1 MQLLSYSERHVTF
14 DFYFYIRR
22 TIHPANSMEKDQSD
36 IFYQRVFIGLF
47 ILAIVP
53 FVLLFLYNHP
63 SPEDFYYSY
72 EARIKSLWENTK
84 IQYRHGTGRYFQNFL
99 LYLTPT
105 FDKYFVY
112 YKATC
117 FLFMASFVLS
127 VFLSVNLLANKLISF
142 RERIL
147 ITLVIIF
154 SYLYA
159 MPEVSSGFYW
169 YGGLTAYH
177 SGIILVPIFF
187 AFLVKSGSSINS
199 TSGLVYTF
207 MTLITLILITG
218 INEIL
223 AILLFLFT
231 LFLNVRHFTKD
242 RSINWQYMIFAIASG
257 IFLYVLLKSPGNEFR
272 LTQFPGNRNFSYS
285 FFNSFIFLYQNIF
298 SWMINSPLL
307 ACSLILLPVY
317 SKISEKRKNIK
328 NRLLTSPAGFSI
340 FWILVL
346 YISVFFSYYS
356 TTVVL
361 NRTSNFICFIFIAG
375 WFYLLYLL
383 SNKIFIKSNFSFFK
397 NRRYLYGLSIVFVI
411 LFLIKQNN
419 VSTAFKDLFSGS
431 AYNYNRQLNER
442 YQFLENCPNDS
453 CRVDSLINI
462 PKTIFYKDITS
473 NPALFNSEWY
483 GNFFN
488 KKSVALKIQNK

>member
-1 MQLLSYSERHVTF
+1 
-14 DFYFYIRR
+14 
-22 TIHPANSMEKDQSD
+22 MEKDQSD

-63 SPEDFYYSY
+63 SPEDFYFSY
-72 EARIKSLWENTK
+72 EARIKSLWTNTK
-84 IQYRHGTGRYFQNFL
+84 VQYRHGTGRYFQNFL
-99 LYLTPT
+99 LYLTPVY
-105 FDKYFVY
+105 DKFFIS
-112 YKATC
+112 YKAGC
-117 FLFMASFVLS
+117 FLFMASFFSSVLLS
-127 VFLSVNLLANKLISF
+127 VSLLTVKLISF

-147 ITLVIIF
+147 ISLVIIF
-154 SYLYA
+154 TYLYA

-169 YGGLTAYH
+169 YGGISAYH

-187 AFLVKSGSSINS
+187 AFLVKSGNSINS
-199 TSGLVYTF
+199 ASGLVYTF
-207 MTLITLILITG
+207 MALIVLILITG
-218 INEIL
+218 VNEIL

-231 LFLNVRHFTKD
+231 LFLNIRHFVKD
-242 RSINWQYMIFAIASG
+242 RSIKWQYVVFVIASG
-257 IFLYVLLKSPGNEFR
+257 IFLYILLKSPGNKFR
-272 LTQFPGNRNFSYS
+272 LTQFPGNTNFSYS
-285 FFNSFIFLYQNIF
+285 FFNSFVFLYQNIL
-298 SWMINSPLL
+298 SWIFNSPLL

-317 SKISEKRKNIK
+317 FKISEKKKNLK
-328 NRLLTSPAGFSI
+328 NKLLTNPVGFSI
-340 FWILVL
+340 CWIIVL

-361 NRTSNFICFIFIAG
+361 SRTSNFIYFIFIAG
-375 WFYLLYLL
+375 WFYLLYIL
-383 SNKIFIKSNFSFFK
+383 SNIIVTKGKFSFIK
-397 NRRYLYGLSIVFVI
+397 NRKYLYGLSLVFII
-411 LFLIKQNN
+411 LFLIKPNN
-419 VSTAFKDLFSGS
+419 ITTAFNDLFSGS
-431 AYNYNRQLNER
+431 AHSYNRQLNER

-473 NPALFNSEWY
+473 NSTMLSSEWY

>member
-1 MQLLSYSERHVTF
+1 
-14 DFYFYIRR
+14 
-22 TIHPANSMEKDQSD
+22 MEKDQSD

-63 SPEDFYYSY
+63 SPEDFYFSY
-72 EARIKSLWENTK
+72 EARIKSLWTNTK
-84 IQYRHGTGRYFQNFL
+84 VQYRHGTGRYFQNFL
-99 LYLTPT
+99 LYLTPVY
-105 FDKYFVY
+105 DKFFIS
-112 YKATC
+112 YKAGC
-117 FLFMASFVLS
+117 FLFMASFFSSVLLS
-127 VFLSVNLLANKLISF
+127 VSLLTVKLISF

-147 ITLVIIF
+147 ISLVIIF
-154 SYLYA
+154 TYLYA

-169 YGGLTAYH
+169 YGGISAYH

-187 AFLVKSGSSINS
+187 AFLVKSGNSINS
-199 TSGLVYTF
+199 ASGLVYTF
-207 MTLITLILITG
+207 MALIVLILITG
-218 INEIL
+218 VNEIL

-231 LFLNVRHFTKD
+231 LFLNIRHFVKD
-242 RSINWQYMIFAIASG
+242 RSIKWQYVVFAVASG
-257 IFLYVLLKSPGNEFR
+257 IFLYILLKSPGNKFR
-272 LTQFPGNRNFSYS
+272 LTQFPGNTNFSYS
-285 FFNSFIFLYQNIF
+285 FFNSFVFLYQNIL
-298 SWMINSPLL
+298 SWIFNSPLL

-317 SKISEKRKNIK
+317 FKISEKKKNLK
-328 NRLLTSPAGFSI
+328 NKLPTNPVGFSI
-340 FWILVL
+340 CWIIVL

-361 NRTSNFICFIFIAG
+361 SRTSNFIYFIFIAG
-375 WFYLLYLL
+375 WFYLLYIL
-383 SNKIFIKSNFSFFK
+383 SNIIVTKGKFSFIK
-397 NRRYLYGLSIVFVI
+397 NRKYLYGLSLVFII
-411 LFLIKQNN
+411 LFLIKPNN
-419 VSTAFKDLFSGS
+419 ITTAFNDLFSGS
-431 AYNYNRQLNER
+431 AHSYNRQLNER

-473 NPALFNSEWY
+473 NSTMLSSEWY

>member
-1 MQLLSYSERHVTF
+1 
-14 DFYFYIRR
+14 
-22 TIHPANSMEKDQSD
+22 MEKDQSD

-63 SPEDFYYSY
+63 SPEDFYFSY
-72 EARIKSLWENTK
+72 EARIKSLWTNTK
-84 IQYRHGTGRYFQNFL
+84 VQYRHGTGRYFQNFL
-99 LYLTPT
+99 LYLTPVY
-105 FDKYFVY
+105 DKFFIS
-112 YKATC
+112 YKAGC
-117 FLFMASFVLS
+117 FLFMALFFSSVLLS
-127 VFLSVNLLANKLISF
+127 VSLLTVKLISF

-147 ITLVIIF
+147 ISLVIIF
-154 SYLYA
+154 TYLYA

-169 YGGLTAYH
+169 YGGISAYH

-187 AFLVKSGSSINS
+187 AFLVKSGNSINS
-199 TSGLVYTF
+199 ASGLVYTF
-207 MTLITLILITG
+207 MALIVLILITG
-218 INEIL
+218 VNEIL

-231 LFLNVRHFTKD
+231 LFLNIRHFVKD
-242 RSINWQYMIFAIASG
+242 RSIKWQYVVFVIASG
-257 IFLYVLLKSPGNEFR
+257 IFLYILLKSPGNKFR
-272 LTQFPGNRNFSYS
+272 LTQFPGNTNFSYS
-285 FFNSFIFLYQNIF
+285 FFNSFVFLYQNIL
-298 SWMINSPLL
+298 SWIFNSPLL

-317 SKISEKRKNIK
+317 FKISEKKKNLK
-328 NRLLTSPAGFSI
+328 NKLLTNPVGFSI
-340 FWILVL
+340 CWIIVL

-361 NRTSNFICFIFIAG
+361 SRTSNFIYFIFIAG
-375 WFYLLYLL
+375 WFYLLYIL
-383 SNKIFIKSNFSFFK
+383 SNIIVTKGKFSFIK
-397 NRRYLYGLSIVFVI
+397 NRKYLYGLSLVFII
-411 LFLIKQNN
+411 LFLIKPNN
-419 VSTAFKDLFSGS
+419 ITTAFNDLFSGS
-431 AYNYNRQLNER
+431 AHSYNRQLNER

-473 NPALFNSEWY
+473 NSTMLSSEWY

>member
-1 MQLLSYSERHVTF
+1 
-14 DFYFYIRR
+14 
-22 TIHPANSMEKDQSD
+22 MEKDQSD

-63 SPEDFYYSY
+63 SPEDFYFSY
-72 EARIKSLWENTK
+72 EARIKSLWTNTK
-84 IQYRHGTGRYFQNFL
+84 VQYRHGTGRYFQNFL
-99 LYLTPT
+99 LYLRPVY
-105 FDKYFVY
+105 DKFFIS
-112 YKATC
+112 YKAGC
-117 FLFMASFVLS
+117 FLFMALFFSSVLLS
-127 VFLSVNLLANKLISF
+127 VSLLTVKLISF

-147 ITLVIIF
+147 ISLVIIF
-154 SYLYA
+154 TYLYA

-169 YGGLTAYH
+169 YGGISAYH

-187 AFLVKSGSSINS
+187 AFLVKSGNSINS
-199 TSGLVYTF
+199 ASGLVYAF
-207 MTLITLILITG
+207 MALIVLILITG
-218 INEIL
+218 VNEIL

-231 LFLNVRHFTKD
+231 LFLNIRHFVKD
-242 RSINWQYMIFAIASG
+242 RSIKWQYVVFVIASG
-257 IFLYVLLKSPGNEFR
+257 IFLYILLKSPGNKFR
-272 LTQFPGNRNFSYS
+272 LTQFPGNTNFSYS
-285 FFNSFIFLYQNIF
+285 FFNSFVFLYQNIL
-298 SWMINSPLL
+298 SWIFNSPLL

-317 SKISEKRKNIK
+317 FKISEKKKNLK
-328 NRLLTSPAGFSI
+328 NKLLTNPVGFSI
-340 FWILVL
+340 CWIIVL

-361 NRTSNFICFIFIAG
+361 SRTSNFIYFIFIAG
-375 WFYLLYLL
+375 WFYLLYIL
-383 SNKIFIKSNFSFFK
+383 SNIIFTKGKFSFIK
-397 NRRYLYGLSIVFVI
+397 NRKYLYGLSLVFII
-411 LFLIKQNN
+411 LFLIKPNN
-419 VSTAFKDLFSGS
+419 ITTAFNDLFSGS
-431 AYNYNRQLNER
+431 AHSYNRQLNER

-473 NPALFNSEWY
+473 NSTMLSSEWY

>member
-1 MQLLSYSERHVTF
+1 
-14 DFYFYIRR
+14 
-22 TIHPANSMEKDQSD
+22 MEKDQSD

-63 SPEDFYYSY
+63 SPEDFYFSY
-72 EARIKSLWENTK
+72 EARIKSLWTNTK
-84 IQYRHGTGRYFQNFL
+84 VQYRHGTGRYFQNFL
-99 LYLTPT
+99 LYLTPVY
-105 FDKYFVY
+105 DKFFIS
-112 YKATC
+112 YKAGC
-117 FLFMASFVLS
+117 FLFMALFFSSVLLS
-127 VFLSVNLLANKLISF
+127 VSLLTVKLISF

-147 ITLVIIF
+147 ISLVIIF
-154 SYLYA
+154 TYLYA

-169 YGGLTAYH
+169 YGGISAYH

-187 AFLVKSGSSINS
+187 AFLVKSGNSINS
-199 TSGLVYTF
+199 ASGLVYTF
-207 MTLITLILITG
+207 MALIVLILITG
-218 INEIL
+218 VNEIL

-231 LFLNVRHFTKD
+231 LFLNIRHFVKD
-242 RSINWQYMIFAIASG
+242 RSIKWQYVVFVIASG
-257 IFLYVLLKSPGNEFR
+257 IFLYILLKSPGNKFR
-272 LTQFPGNRNFSYS
+272 LTQFPGNTNFSYS
-285 FFNSFIFLYQNIF
+285 FFNSFVFLYQNIL
-298 SWMINSPLL
+298 SWIFNSPLL

-317 SKISEKRKNIK
+317 FKISEKKKNLK
-328 NRLLTSPAGFSI
+328 NKLLTNPVGFSI
-340 FWILVL
+340 CWIIVL

-361 NRTSNFICFIFIAG
+361 SRTSNFIYFIFIAG
-375 WFYLLYLL
+375 WFYLLYIL
-383 SNKIFIKSNFSFFK
+383 SNIIFTKGKFSFIK
-397 NRRYLYGLSIVFVI
+397 NRKYLYGLSLVFII
-411 LFLIKQNN
+411 LFLIKPNN
-419 VSTAFKDLFSGS
+419 ITTAFNDLFSGS
-431 AYNYNRQLNER
+431 AHSYNRQLNER

-473 NPALFNSEWY
+473 NSTMLSSEWY

>member
-1 MQLLSYSERHVTF
+1 
-14 DFYFYIRR
+14 
-22 TIHPANSMEKDQSD
+22 MEKDQSD

-63 SPEDFYYSY
+63 SPEDFYFSY
-72 EARIKSLWENTK
+72 EARIKSLWTNTK
-84 IQYRHGTGRYFQNFL
+84 VQYRHGTGRYFQNFL
-99 LYLTPT
+99 LYLTPVY
-105 FDKYFVY
+105 DKFFIS
-112 YKATC
+112 YKAGC
-117 FLFMASFVLS
+117 FLFMASFFSSVLLS
-127 VFLSVNLLANKLISF
+127 VSLLTVKLISF

-147 ITLVIIF
+147 ISLVIIF
-154 SYLYA
+154 TYLYA

-169 YGGLTAYH
+169 YGGISAYH

-187 AFLVKSGSSINS
+187 AFLVKSGNSINS
-199 TSGLVYTF
+199 ASGLVYTF
-207 MTLITLILITG
+207 MALIVLILITG
-218 INEIL
+218 VNEIL

-231 LFLNVRHFTKD
+231 LFLNIRHFVKD
-242 RSINWQYMIFAIASG
+242 RSIKWQYVVFVIASG
-257 IFLYVLLKSPGNEFR
+257 IFLYILLKSPGNKFR
-272 LTQFPGNRNFSYS
+272 LTQFPGNTNFSYS
-285 FFNSFIFLYQNIF
+285 FFNSFVFLYQNIL
-298 SWMINSPLL
+298 SWIFNSPLL

-317 SKISEKRKNIK
+317 FKISEKKKNLK
-328 NRLLTSPAGFSI
+328 NKLLTNPVGFSI
-340 FWILVL
+340 CWIIVL

-361 NRTSNFICFIFIAG
+361 SRTSNFIYFIFIAG
-375 WFYLLYLL
+375 WFYLLYIL
-383 SNKIFIKSNFSFFK
+383 SNIIVTKGKFSFIK
-397 NRRYLYGLSIVFVI
+397 NRKYLYGLSLVFII
-411 LFLIKQNN
+411 LFLIKPNN
-419 VSTAFKDLFSGS
+419 ITTAFNDLFSGS
-431 AYNYNRQLNER
+431 AYSYNRQLNER

-473 NPALFNSEWY
+473 NSTMLSSEWY